1 MNAVSAADDYQ
12 FVQKL
17 LVRIKRAE
25 QKRRLTPDEARPLR
39 AVQERWQRDGQ
50 RIVLTSAQRESL
62 LGLVRRIEMRIK
74 TGPYPPFR

>member
-1 MNAVSAADDYQ
+1 MNAVSAADDYK

-17 LVRIKRAE
+17 LTRVNRVG

-50 RIVLTSAQRESL
+50 RIVLTSAQREAL
-62 LGLVRRIEMRIK
+62 LELVRRIELRVK
-74 TGPYPPFR
+74 TEPYPPFL